1 MTRMGRAAAL
11 LLLAACL
18 AVLAGCGGSKAVPLV
33 REEIDRANEA
43 FASTVETEGPDGPQA
58 SPSGIS
64 CFFTSRYDTP
74 EDINLEEFLRYCPKG
89 CTLTEEDGAEWD
101 AVRPQSWFPDAE
113 TLKDCPVPVHRYR
126 AADISA
132 LLEQY
137 AGITAADL
145 NSWAGTL
152 YLEEYDAFY
161 NFTSDFGPGA
171 FICSGGEKQGG
182 VIRLWSDAGPAAKE
196 RDVLTL
202 REEGGRYLIQS
213 FRREAL
219 EP

>member
-74 EDINLEEFLRYCPKG
+74 
-89 CTLTEEDGAEWD
+89 
-101 AVRPQSWFPDAE
+101 
-113 TLKDCPVPVHRYR
+113 VHRYR

-137 AGITAADL
+137 AGITVADL

>member
-1 MTRMGRAAAL
+1 M
-11 LLLAACL
+11 
-18 AVLAGCGGSKAVPLV
+18 
-33 REEIDRANEA
+33 
-43 FASTVETEGPDGPQA
+43 
-58 SPSGIS
+58 
-64 CFFTSRYDTP
+64 
-74 EDINLEEFLRYCPKG
+74 
-89 CTLTEEDGAEWD
+89 
-101 AVRPQSWFPDAE
+101 
-113 TLKDCPVPVHRYR
+113 
-126 AADISA
+126 
-132 LLEQY
+132 
-137 AGITAADL
+137 